1 MPDCR
6 FGSKLLNGLFVV
18 VLAVSHATLHVPA
31 PQGSLCLMPVDEN
44 QSFTSTAESPNK
56 EFVGGVTSRDRPS
69 VVEKTGAYTP
79 RLSPTRD
86 ASTSVSSRTI
96 ASSGLC
102 SIAR

>member
-18 VLAVSHATLHVPA
+18 VLAVSQEALHVP
-31 PQGSLCLMPVDEN
+31 PPHGTRCLTPVDEN
-44 QSFTSTAESPNK
+44 QSFTSTAESPTR
-56 EFVGGVTSRDRPS
+56 EFVGGVTLRDRPS

-96 ASSGLC
+96 ARSGLC
-102 SIAR
+102 AMA